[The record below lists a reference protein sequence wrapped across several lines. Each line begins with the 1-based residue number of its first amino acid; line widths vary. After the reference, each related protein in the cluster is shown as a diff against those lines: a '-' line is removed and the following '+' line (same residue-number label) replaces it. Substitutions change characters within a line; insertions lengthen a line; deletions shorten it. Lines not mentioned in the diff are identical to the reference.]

1 MKTIFWILILLM
13 TACSSA
19 AMDRDTDT
27 GGESEL
33 PATDL
38 NRVAEGVYAPDF
50 TLESTDNEQI
60 TLSSYRDKKNVV
72 LVFYR
77 GYW

>member
-1 MKTIFWILILLM
+1 MKTACWILVLLI
-13 TACSSA
+13 TACNSA
-19 AMDRDTDT
+19 AAAQSVTS
-27 GGESEL
+27 GNEGNL

-38 NRVAEGVYAPDF
+38 NRVVEGVYAPDF
-50 TLESTDNEQI
+50 TLESADNEQI
-60 TLSSYRDKKNVV
+60 TLSSYRNQKNVV